1 MIGILD
7 DFFIRISDLMINAF
21 LKIIDFAIAFFSK
34 FNNDIKVDEQ
44 HQHNEFSPNNIGDGS
59 QRKKDVKN
67 SKDDLNAMSL
77 KSRIGNFLKNDSI
90 FEDLEKR
97 YSNNAV
103 YYNNSSSNVVNVSD
117 LSNQSKM
124 SNLSNSSN
132 SSNPTN
138 SSNFSNQSN
147 LSNLSIHSKGFKRS
161 NNIFTSLNIENNDD
175 YNSSDENEGSQKSF
189 SNNIKEKAV
198 LILLDNRLFK
208 VNESEIPY
216 LIQKLMLGFSLFIIS
231 LDLLIAYFT
240 SLELAL
246 AFLISFILIAFL
258 IIYYPKIKRQNDYS
272 SFSKELPYAL
282 RQLATEL
289 RSGKSLFDSMASI
302 IESDYGILSL
312 EFSRVLE
319 EIKYGESTEDAFL
332 NLERRVDSQ
341 AFSRVVYEILTSL
354 WVGANLSASL
364 TIIADDVNF
373 DIRMK
378 LKEYSE
384 KLNAFVMI
392 YTFLAILAP
401 VIILTILLA
410 ASVVIGDLV
419 PGDLILI
426 LYSVFF
432 SMIIVFLGFAIR
444 KLEPKI

>member
-1 MIGILD
+1 
-7 DFFIRISDLMINAF
+7 
-21 LKIIDFAIAFFSK
+21 
-34 FNNDIKVDEQ
+34 
-44 HQHNEFSPNNIGDGS
+44 
-59 QRKKDVKN
+59 
-67 SKDDLNAMSL
+67 
-77 KSRIGNFLKNDSI
+77 
-90 FEDLEKR
+90 
-97 YSNNAV
+97 
-103 YYNNSSSNVVNVSD
+103 
-117 LSNQSKM
+117 
-124 SNLSNSSN
+124 
-132 SSNPTN
+132 
-138 SSNFSNQSN
+138 
-147 LSNLSIHSKGFKRS
+147 
-161 NNIFTSLNIENNDD
+161 
-175 YNSSDENEGSQKSF
+175 
-189 SNNIKEKAV
+189 
-198 LILLDNRLFK
+198 
-208 VNESEIPY
+208 
-216 LIQKLMLGFSLFIIS
+216 MLGFSLFIIS

-354 WVGANLSASL
+354 RVGANLSASL